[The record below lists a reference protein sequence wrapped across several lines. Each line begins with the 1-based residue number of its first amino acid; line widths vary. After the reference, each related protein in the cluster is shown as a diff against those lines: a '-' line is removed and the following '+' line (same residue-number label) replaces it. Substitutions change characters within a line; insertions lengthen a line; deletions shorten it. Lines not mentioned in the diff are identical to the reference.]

1 MHQQDPVRS
10 ALSFFHGKER
20 GSDLRRLAS
29 ERQWVA
35 SLNLTTRE
43 KLIIGSADMR
53 QSCCQP
59 SSYYQQSTL

>member
-1 MHQQDPVRS
+1 MARS
-10 ALSFFHGKER
+10 EAATCAN
-20 GSDLRRLAS
+20 LAS